1 MGGMGLGGVGVHHGH
16 GISSNHHYYNQPPPH
31 QPPHEGVAYEKHP
44 SSSSLLLP
52 LPTSSS
58 TKSTSSTSMHMNL
71 QHLSL
76 SLSDKEIG
84 LSHLPTQSL
93 SLVVDGLPST
103 QSDAETSPRLPSG
116 SRSPSMA
123 SDVSG
128 GGSQLS
134 SYQLHALRLQEQHEE
149 RRKTQQQQTG
159 SSNVQVHMHTCTYHL
174 VTSHPRNPPT
184 SPPYLN
190 TKLFLSFFLSYF
202 LCPPPLF
209 RPCCYHEVPILTSS
223 LPCLPVSL
231 WPPPCVS
238 ETLSMPF
245 TLPPLPVRH
254 RATPPQT
261 VDQTMVQTSIQNDI
275 IAPPLAP
282 ARDLALVL

>member
-84 LSHLPTQSL
+84 LAHLPTQSL

-149 RRKTQQQQTG
+149 RKKTQQQTG
-159 SSNVQVHMHTCTYHL
+159 SSNVQVHIQHIPHTHTYTHIHAHMHTCTHTYKYIDTCTHAH
-174 VTSHPRNPPT
+174 TISSHR
-184 SPPYLN
+184 
-190 TKLFLSFFLSYF
+190 
-202 LCPPPLF
+202 
-209 RPCCYHEVPILTSS
+209 IL
-223 LPCLPVSL
+223 
-231 WPPPCVS
+231 
-238 ETLSMPF
+238 ETLPF
-245 TLPPLPVRH
+245 LPL
-254 RATPPQT
+254 
-261 VDQTMVQTSIQNDI
+261 
-275 IAPPLAP
+275 LKF
-282 ARDLALVL
+282 